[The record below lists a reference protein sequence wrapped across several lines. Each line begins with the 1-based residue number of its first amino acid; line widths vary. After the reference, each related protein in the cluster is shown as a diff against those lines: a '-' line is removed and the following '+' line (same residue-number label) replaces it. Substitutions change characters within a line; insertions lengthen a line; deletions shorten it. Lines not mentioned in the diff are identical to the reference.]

1 MSTPLTIGVTGHRP
15 NRLAPHRLAAL
26 AAEARQVLGRLREAL
41 PDTPDLISSLAE
53 GADRLV
59 AEAAVALR
67 IGLVCPLPFAV
78 DEYAVDF
85 ADPASLL
92 AFRSL
97 LAEAKEI
104 VVLPGRREDGASAYA
119 AAGRWMLER
128 SDLLIGVWD
137 GGGSAGAGG
146 TRDIM
151 DRALEYGIPVL
162 WLHATED
169 RAPRLLRP
177 PATGAGAKPAIPD
190 SVLHALA

>member
-26 AAEARQVLGRLREAL
+26 ATEATHVLGQLRDAL
-41 PDTPDLISSLAE
+41 PIPPDLISSLAE

-78 DEYAVDF
+78 EEYIGDF
-85 ADPASLL
+85 ADPASRL

-104 VVLPGRREDGASAYA
+104 VVLPGRREDDASAYV
-119 AAGRWMLER
+119 AAGWWMLER
-128 SDLLIGVWD
+128 SDLLVSVWD

-146 TRDIM
+146 TRYVM
-151 DRALEYGIPVL
+151 DRALEHGIPVL
-162 WLHATED
+162 WLHATENQ
-169 RAPRLLRP
+169 APRLLRP
-177 PATGAGAKPAIPD
+177 LATEAGTKPAIPD
-190 SVLHALA
+190 AVLHALV